1 MYGCLK
7 VGERMVKA
15 LIDCTGGK
23 SIRLL
28 LNGERVPGIIRPDKI
43 TKSGSNNEARE
54 IQITILASDLKIKT
68 FDGKAEKI
76 HQF

>member
-1 MYGCLK
+1 MK

-23 SIRLL
+23 SMKLL
-28 LNGERVPGIIRPDKI
+28 LDGKRVPGIIRLDKI
-43 TKSGSNNEARE
+43 TKSGSNDEARE

>member
-1 MYGCLK
+1 
-7 VGERMVKA
+7 MVKEA
-15 LIDCTGGK
+15 LIDCSSGK
-23 SIRLL
+23 FAKLL
-28 LNGERVPGIIRPDKI
+28 LDGEEANGAIRIDKI
-43 TKSGSNNEARE
+43 INRSNDEAKE